1 MNAHNLRLSDVK
13 VNYEKIDVYGGSSSI
28 HTFVNQ

>member
-1 MNAHNLRLSDVK
+1 MKHNNLRLSDVK
-13 VNYEKIDVYGGSSSI
+13 VNYEKIDVYGESSSI